1 MHSDLLFS
9 VVVLCGKRTKVRGK
23 IMNCKMT
30 GAARLAGAFVAG
42 MVVAALGGGMGA
54 ARAKTR
60 GAAVQGQQV
69 TVQRVISPT
78 VTDEDIALLRKDLRA
93 MKMQVIGQNMS
104 LSDPEAQKFWPIY
117 NHYVTD
123 LQEVNN
129 QKYALL
135 KQYAEMW
142 ATMTD
147 EDALIYVRHW
157 LEADGQAQALRLKY
171 VPVVSQALPGKKAAT
186 FFQLDRRLNM
196 IIDLQL
202 FSQIPLAHVKE

>member
-9 VVVLCGKRTKVRGK
+9 MVLGARGDKVRRK
-23 IMNCKMT
+23 IMKSKMT
-30 GAARLAGAFVAG
+30 GAAGLAGAFVAG
-42 MVVAALGGGMGA
+42 MVVATAWGGGMAA
-54 ARAKTR
+54 ARAKTLR
-60 GAAVQGQQV
+60 AVAEGQQV
-69 TVQRVISPT
+69 TVQRIISPT
-78 VTDEDIALLRKDLRA
+78 VTDEDIALLRQDLRA

-104 LSDPEAQKFWPIY
+104 LSDTEAPKFWPIY
-117 NHYVTD
+117 NHYVKD

-157 LEADGQAQALRLKY
+157 LEADGEAQALRLKY
-171 VPVVSQALPGKKAAT
+171 VPVVSQVLPGKKAAT